1 MRISDWSSDVC
12 SSDLLQDGHPERGLA
27 LAKQGSHPL
36 ADKIVA
42 WLNLGRRDAQ
52 ADFAA
57 LSAFL
62 DANPDWPGLYGLYRN
77 AERQLPQD
85 LSSAEVLSWFGDR
98 LPITGAGALRHVAA
112 LWDSGQQARARAAA
126 RQYWVAMHFTT
137 DAEAAFHS
145 RLKTLLR
152 EEACEARPHRLP
164 WDHRSAGARPHP
176 PRRPS
181 VSVAPRCAE

>member
-1 MRISDWSSDVC
+1 MT
-12 SSDLLQDGHPERGLA
+12 LLQDGHPERGLA

-62 DANPDWPGLYGLYRN
+62 DAHPDWPGLYGLFRN

-85 LSSAEVLSWFGDR
+85 LSSDEVLSWFGVR
-98 LPITGAGALRHVAA
+98 LPLTVAGALRHVAA
-112 LWDSGQQARARAAA
+112 LWASGQQAWARAAP
-126 RQYWVAMHFTT
+126 RDRTT
-137 DAEAAFHS
+137 IVWG
-145 RLKTLLR
+145 KM
-152 EEACEARPHRLP
+152 
-164 WDHRSAGARPHP
+164 G
-176 PRRPS
+176 
-181 VSVAPRCAE
+181 